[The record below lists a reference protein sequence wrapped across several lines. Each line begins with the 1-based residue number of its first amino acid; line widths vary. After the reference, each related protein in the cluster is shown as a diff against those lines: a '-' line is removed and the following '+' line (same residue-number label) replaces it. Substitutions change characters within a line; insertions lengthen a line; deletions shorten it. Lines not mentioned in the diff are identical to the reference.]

1 MASEGDSKRVL
12 HRVKDTLKIDGPDP
26 SITDLLDFYLNNTNM
41 HGMRRIAV
49 SKGPIKKT
57 IWIVFSLIAVAMVF
71 WQGIQLIQSF
81 YSIAVSVTINYQKL
95 PFPAITVCSLNPY
108 KYNQSQALLEKL
120 DRNTAVALHNIGIA
134 VTNLSAAKRDDEPLP
149 IPLVWLDTTV
159 TNQTVVTDVISGKFH
174 VVPGEVE
181 MRSYFSQN
189 YQSSEPLI
197 AIEVCGEERKCIYNA
212 FTSAIDA
219 VIQWYRLHFINIMAI
234 VPEKDKDK
242 LGYSADEFI
251 IDCLF
256 SGTVCDPSTSF
267 KKLQHPILGNCFT
280 FNDGS
285 DGKSLDIASAGIDY
299 GLHMVLNTRQDN
311 SLPYL
316 AMGAGAKIGIHLQ
329 NTTPFIEAVGID
341 IPPAMESSLGL
352 RVNDVQKLGD
362 PYSDCT
368 MDGSDIDVK
377 SLYDSPYSVQTCQN
391 SCFQW
396 EMIKSCGCANYEQ
409 PLPEGSRF
417 CNYDN
422 NPGWEYCY
430 YRLYDM
436 YIKEE
441 LKCIQVCRQICSETE
456 HEVTLSLAD
465 WPSKASKERHCH
477 CQHLLQRSH
486 PEDHFRISSEQHRD
500 IALQP
505 RRASG
510 ALAEL
515 LNAVRRRGAGDLLRR
530 LPVDPLEEAAHDVQQ
545 RVRVPRP
552 RPRPRAIRPLP
563 RSVAR
568 GWQPG
573 GGPAHLPHGDAVPAR
588 AHSDAQHAAAPVQHP
603 ALAPNRRLRPRRGQ
617 RRRGLARKPPSALMP
632 GVDRE
637 LPSLK
642 AHWRG
647 KYVEVNISRT
657 LFCVS
662 A

>member
-1 MASEGDSKRVL
+1 MTVESQASCAAMASEGDSKRVL
-12 HRVKDTLKIDGPDP
+12 HRVKDTLKIEGPDP

-81 YSIAVSVTINYQKL
+81 YSIAVSVTISYQKM
-95 PFPAITVCSLNPY
+95 PFPAITICSLNPY

-120 DRNTAVALHNIGIA
+120 DRNAAVALHNIGIA
-134 VTNLSAAKRDDEPLP
+134 VTNLSTAKRDDEPLP
-149 IPLVWLDTTV
+149 MPLVWLDTTV

-197 AIEVCGEERKCIYNA
+197 AIEVCGEEKKCIYNA

-219 VIQWYRLHFINIMAI
+219 VMQWYRLHFINIMAI

-242 LGYSADEFI
+242 LGYSSDEFI
-251 IDCLF
+251 IGCLF

-280 FNDGS
+280 FNDGR

-299 GLHMVLNTRQDN
+299 GLHMILNTRQDN
-311 SLPYL
+311 ALPYL

-329 NTTPFIEAVGID
+329 NTTPFIEAVGIN
-341 IPPAMESSLGL
+341 IPPATESSLGL
-352 RVNDVQKLGD
+352 RVYDVQKLGE

-391 SCFQW
+391 SCFQL

-465 WPSKASKERHCH
+465 WPSKASKGWLLRALSEERG
-477 CQHLLQRSH
+477 LPANDTLKPS
-486 PEDHFRISSEQHRD
+486 D
-500 IALQP
+500 IAIVNIYFKDLTQKTISESP
-505 RRASG
+505 ASSIVTLLSNLGGLLGLWLSCSMLCVVEVLEIFCVDFPWILLKKLLTTCRRTFAS
-510 ALAEL
+510 L
-515 LNAVRRRGAGDLLRR
+515 VRGPDPAPSVHFPVQ
-530 LPVDPLEEAAHDVQQ
+530 LPVGGSPAEDPPTFHTAMQC
-545 RVRVPRP
+545 PREP
-552 RPRPRAIRPLP
+552 IPT
-563 RSVAR
+563 
-568 GWQPG
+568 
-573 GGPAHLPHGDAVPAR
+573 
-588 AHSDAQHAAAPVQHP
+588 
-603 ALAPNRRLRPRRGQ
+603 PNTPPPQYDTLRLRQIAG
-617 RRRGLARKPPSALMP
+617 
-632 GVDRE
+632 
-637 LPSLK
+637 
-642 AHWRG
+642 
-647 KYVEVNISRT
+647 YVPDEGSDGED
-657 LFCVS
+657 
-662 A
+662 